1 MITKIDGKKFEG
13 VKNMKLLKKSL
24 RLLFFSNL
32 AVMGTLIL
40 LPTFLIT
47 GDLEIYQEFIE
58 FLNKD

>member
-47 GDLEIYQEFIE
+47 GDLEIYQN
-58 FLNKD
+58 L